1 MDKSHRKISA
11 PFLVLCLGLIFVLV
25 RSSDRRKPTLTVA
38 LLTSTNV
45 AGSWTARFAIT
56 NVGRVTIV
64 NYGAGEI
71 EMLGQKPLSDVGY
84 RGAIRRLSPGAGNVV
99 EVFVPQRVHR
109 PWRFTC
115 LSARDGLRCRI
126 HDWRW
131 SARVERF
138 IPSFLDLG
146 VASNVKGTSDWIEER
161 ESR

>member
-1 MDKSHRKISA
+1 MGKSHRKILA
-11 PFLVLCLGLIFVLV
+11 LFLALCLGLVFVVV
-25 RSSDRRKPTLTVA
+25 RSSGTHNPPFIVT

-45 AGSWTARFAIT
+45 AGSWIARFAVT
-56 NVGRVTIV
+56 NVGKATVV
-64 NYGAGEI
+64 SYGVGEI
-71 EMLGQKPLSDVGY
+71 EMFGQKPLSDVGY

-115 LSARDGLRCRI
+115 LYARDGLRCRI

-131 SARVERF
+131 GARVERF

-146 VASNVKGTSDWIEER
+146 VPLSVKGTSDWIEK
-161 ESR
+161 